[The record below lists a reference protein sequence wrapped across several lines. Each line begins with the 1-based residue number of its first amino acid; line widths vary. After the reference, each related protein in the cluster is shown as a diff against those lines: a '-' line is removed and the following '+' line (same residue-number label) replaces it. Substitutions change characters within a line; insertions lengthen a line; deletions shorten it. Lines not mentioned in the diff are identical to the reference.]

1 MIVSEL
7 YATNSRVTHPDT
19 GGTIV
24 DEFTSR
30 VYEIGEDNVGA
41 YYLGWIKKNTLPAN
55 CLCSSLTVDGEQG
68 SRTFTWENITDDDNF
83 PCGYI
88 SGDIE
93 RANQFNTTIS
103 RRLQYINQLYPE
115 YSCEMEDISTTWNFY
130 LYDSTGEHL
139 LGVRNS
145 SGITIPI
152 KTFSKLC
159 MGYSGTS
166 FTITVRDDSSS
177 PSVDRHFTLTPD
189 NLGHLMD
196 DSDDYL
202 EWIVE
207 DDDAQTAHCKLR
219 VALRGFYVPIGRR
232 YDTRPQYEPFNA
244 QWFVKTTCTLN
255 NVQYDHYAYSQSPD
269 TIYPFNDGSPYTGS
283 DYNMYGYIFEFP
295 FNESRLPYYADKI
308 IQFGVHGEFTE
319 TQLTSFIS
327 SQNLYI
333 VSNNILGYKD
343 NVSSTWAAFVPLY
356 KLKDV
361 FKCLC
366 LQYRT
371 DIDITSYPGSYLQG
385 YVPGRTYATDV
396 TPEDEFLAKWKTG
409 DINDPVF
416 KESLRP
422 WQYENFQENDFTEE
436 DIPEPTP
443 EPGGDTPGDEP
454 QDMPHDDG
462 DPPDLQK
469 NRTIGIPSNFVTQ
482 YALTSLELTTIGTNL
497 WQSWLTAGTD
507 VWKNFFLPYTQD
519 FGTLNIAACMDY
531 IISLKIFPFE
541 FTLDYILPAA
551 NGVRMGTGHTD
562 FLGSAAAVVKSQI
575 ICVDAGSCTVTL
587 PNPYNDFRDM
597 YNCSALCLMP
607 YCGSAELNLQEIL
620 GRTLKASYFIDCQS
634 GGCTCVIECSGDE
647 GDYIIASKTG
657 QIGFSL
663 PMTATNAGQLTAQ
676 LMGDSTKAV
685 GTIAGTF
692 FSNVNKARDLA
703 MNIAGVNQAADNG
716 MDFDYAQSK
725 ADYYQQKANLGIA
738 EGTLHG
744 ALGLANQA
752 IDMLSRSG
760 VEMPMLSG
768 GGSAESFM
776 FADCVS
782 IQIRRGKYK
791 KPDNYPHSVGH
802 YNLSSHSIS
811 YYRGA
816 FSGTPSTGSNTGKG
830 LCTFTGIDTSGL
842 NCREDERAEIISLLE
857 SGVYL

>member
-1 MIVSEL
+1 MIVSDL
-7 YATNSRVTHPDT
+7 YPTSGTAIHQDQ
-19 GGTIV
+19 TIV
-24 DEFTSR
+24 DEFSAR
-30 VYEIGEDNVGA
+30 VETVGTDKTDS
-41 YYLGWIKKNTLPAN
+41 YFLGWIKKDTLPSN
-55 CLCSSLTVDGEQG
+55 CLSSSLTVDGEEG
-68 SRTFTWENITDDDNF
+68 LRTFKWENITDDDNF

-88 SGDIE
+88 GNYMYG
-93 RANQFNTTIS
+93 ANQFNTTVA
-103 RRLQYINQLYPE
+103 RNLQYINQLYPE
-115 YSCEMEDISTTWNFY
+115 YSCEMEEITTKWNFY

-139 LGVRNS
+139 LGSRGSV
-145 SGITIPI
+145 GINFAI
-152 KTFSKLC
+152 KAFARLC
-159 MGYSGTS
+159 MGYTDAAI
-166 FTITVRDDSSS
+166 TITFRDESSS
-177 PSVDRHFTLTPD
+177 PAVDRRFTLTPN

-196 DSDDYL
+196 DSDEYL
-202 EWIVE
+202 EWIDE
-207 DDDAQTAHCKLR
+207 DDSEQSAHCKLR
-219 VALRGFYVPIGRR
+219 VALLGFGVSAAKRYVNR
-232 YDTRPQYEPFNA
+232 YGQAYEPIYA
-244 QWFVKTTCTLN
+244 QWFVKTTCTLDG
-255 NVQYDHYAYSQSPD
+255 VQYDHYAYSTGSD
-269 TIYPFNDGSPYTGS
+269 IIYPFTTEPFTGS
-283 DYNMYGYIFEFP
+283 GFESYQRIFEY
-295 FNESRLPYYADKI
+295 PYKNINNYANKI

-319 TQLTSFIS
+319 SQLQAFIS
-327 SQNLYI
+327 SQNQYI
-333 VSNNILGYKD
+333 VCNNILGVKYT
-343 NVSSTWAAFVPLY
+343 STQLMFFPLF
-356 KLKDV
+356 KFTDI

-371 DIDITSYPGSYLQG
+371 DIDTNGAPQG
-385 YVPGRTYATDV
+385 YIDSYVPGRTYATDV
-396 TPEDEFLAKWKTG
+396 TPQDEFLAKWKTG
-409 DINDPVF
+409 DINDPAF

-436 DIPEPTP
+436 DIPQPTP

-462 DPPDLQK
+462 DPPALQK
-469 NRTIGIPSNFVTQ
+469 DRYISIPSNFVTQ
-482 YALTSLELTTIGTNL
+482 YALTSAEVSTVGSNL
-497 WQSWLTAGTD
+497 WQSWLTTNTD
-507 VWKNFFLPYTQD
+507 VWKNFFLPYSQD

-541 FTLDYILPAA
+541 FTIDYILPAS

-562 FLGSAAAVVKSQI
+562 FLGSATAVVKSQI

-634 GGCTCVIECSGDE
+634 GGCTCVIECAGDE

-692 FSNVNKARDLA
+692 FSNMNKARDLA

-725 ADYYQQKANLGIA
+725 ADYYQQKANLGMA

-816 FSGTPSTGSNTGKG
+816 FSGSPSTGSNTGKG
-830 LCTFTGIDTSGL
+830 FCTFTGIDTSGL
-842 NCREDERAEIISLLE
+842 DCREDEITEIVKLLE